1 MPSTTVYLSDEAS
14 SGFSA
19 RVTLGFLPLVFLRTF
34 VSVNERTGS
43 LVLDCKKVLET
54 LRLSGKEKFR

>member
-1 MPSTTVYLSDEAS
+1 MPSTTVYLSDES
-14 SGFSA
+14 SPGFSA
-19 RVTLGFLPLVFLRTF
+19 RVTLGFLPLVFLRTL

>member
-1 MPSTTVYLSDEAS
+1 MASTTVYLSDESS

-19 RVTLGFLPLVFLRTF
+19 RVTLGFLPFVFLRALIF
-34 VSVNERTGS
+34 VNERSGS
-43 LVLDCKKVLET
+43 LVLDDNKVLET